1 VAPFA
6 GHWGSTNKGGGAQAC
21 KGVGWSF
28 TLDERRGGERAM
40 AYASAEGG
48 GGYGVDASIIHFDPA
63 HADHIKVPDAELLFR
78 GEYQR

>member
-1 VAPFA
+1 MWRRSPAT
-6 GHWGSTNKGGGAQAC
+6 GDYKQGGGAQAC

-28 TLDERRGGERAM
+28 TLDEGRGGERAM

>member
-1 VAPFA
+1 M
-6 GHWGSTNKGGGAQAC
+6 
-21 KGVGWSF
+21 F
-28 TLDERRGGERAM
+28 TLDEGRGGERAM

-78 GEYQR
+78 GE